1 MAAKEISQ
9 SEHVDDIQQKV
20 PDLPLSEADLAGE
33 RKLVRKLDMTLMPI
47 IWVMYL
53 FNYLDRNNI
62 AQAKLDSFEADLG
75 LRGDNFNTAVSI
87 LNVGYMLMQ
96 LPSNMLITRV
106 RPSLYIPFWICL
118 WSCISAA
125 TAGVHNYTGL
135 ILVRLFLGVAE
146 APFFPGAFYL
156 LSCWYTKKELA
167 FRTAILYSGLVLAT
181 AFSGLL
187 AAGIFSGLDGTR
199 GIKGW
204 RWLFIIEGAG
214 SFLAGLCGF
223 FLLPDLPG
231 AETGSTSWL
240 FTAEERRIAKDRM
253 IRDQVSN
260 QVPENS
266 VWYGLRTAVSDFR
279 VWIFAIILC
288 SNHTAYGFN
297 NFYPT
302 IVKGLGL
309 GNTTITLVC
318 TAPPYLLSTIIAL
331 ISAYSSDHL
340 GDRGYHIGGLMA
352 LAAAGF
358 IISIASPPT
367 NHAVLYFASFLYITG
382 TFSAN
387 SMVYTWA
394 AASVSQTP
402 EKRACATAI
411 VNLMGQLG
419 NIWSPYFFRPQDSPR
434 YVLAMVLMIAF
445 SGLSI
450 VGCAV
455 MKMVLRRDN
464 KKLVERFAGT
474 AITPNLH
481 VL

>member
-1 MAAKEISQ
+1 MADKEIGH
-9 SEHVDDIQQKV
+9 SEHFDVMPKADN
-20 PDLPLSEADLAGE
+20 LPMSEGDLATE
-33 RKLVRKLDMTLMPI
+33 RELVRKLDMTLMPI
-47 IWVMYL
+47 VWVMYL

-62 AQAKLDSFEADLG
+62 AQAKLNSFETDLG

-96 LPSNMLITRV
+96 IPSNMLITRV
-106 RPSLYIPFWICL
+106 RPSLYIPLWICL
-118 WSCISAA
+118 WSCTSAA
-125 TAGVHNYTGL
+125 TAATRNYTDL
-135 ILVRLFLGVAE
+135 IVVRLFLGVVE

-167 FRTAILYSGLVLAT
+167 FRTAILYSGLILAT
-181 AFSGLL
+181 AISGLL
-187 AAGIFSGLDGTR
+187 SAGIFAGLDGSR
-199 GIKGW
+199 GISGW

-214 SFLAGLCGF
+214 SFFAGLCGV

-231 AETGSTSWL
+231 AKTGSAKWL
-240 FTAEERRIAKDRM
+240 FTEELQCVARDRM
-253 IRDQVSN
+253 IRDRVSN
-260 QVPENS
+260 QVSENS
-266 VWYGLRTAVSDFR
+266 IWYGLRTAVLDFR

-302 IVKGLGL
+302 IVEGLNFG
-309 GNTTITLVC
+309 GTTVTLVC
-318 TAPPYLLSTIIAL
+318 TMPPYLLSAAVAL

-340 GDRGYHIGGLMA
+340 KDRGYHIGGLMA

-358 IISIASPPT
+358 VISVALPPS

-387 SMVYTWA
+387 SLVYTWA
-394 AASVSQTP
+394 AASVNQTP

-411 VNLMGQLG
+411 INVMGQVG
-419 NIWSPYFFRPQDSPR
+419 NIWSPYFFRSQDAPR

-455 MKMVLRRDN
+455 MKIVLKRDN
-464 KKLVERFAGT
+464 KKLLESFSGT
-474 AITPNLH
+474 GITPNLH